1 MPRGKSSFLC
11 RECGYV
17 SPGWLGRCPGCG
29 SWNTIDEAAPQ
40 VSAFP
45 RKAGGATP
53 APVPVRLAEV
63 DVGAHTRIDT
73 GPGELNRVLGG
84 GLVAGCVVLLG
95 GEAGVGKSTLV
106 LYGKET
112 PHHEYPIVRSQLESK
127 DGG

>member
-17 SPGWLGRCPGCG
+17 SPGWLGRCPGDG

-73 GPGELNRVLGG
+73 GLGELNRVLGG

-95 GEAGVGKSTLV
+95 GKAGVGKSTL
-106 LYGKET
+106 LRHGKET
-112 PHHEYPIVRSQLESK
+112 PHHE
-127 DGG
+127 